1 MTSRKLAFYPVNAG
15 VLITVTQNIRNILVI
30 QYGYNTSEHHHMEH
44 QKITLM
50 CLLDLSTAFDTV
62 DHSVLLEILNKRYGM
77 GGMVNDW
84 FATYLSQ
91 RFCKISI
98 QDAYSTPRE
107 LTFSVPQGSIAGPSL
122 YTYYASTLQDVIP
135 SDIDIYAYA
144 DDHGIKKSYQANDKL
159 GEVYVKA
166 DLSQCMND
174 VNGWMDSNRSK
185 LNNSKT
191 ELAAFASRHH
201 MEKVS
206 DDGIDINNSI
216 IERSPCVKYLGVHLD
231 SVLSMKEHITNKC
244 RIAMINIIRLFNIR
258 RFLT

>member
-1 MTSRKLAFYPVNAG
+1 MSWNPDLT
-15 VLITVTQNIRNILVI
+15 
-30 QYGYNTSEHHHMEH
+30 MEH

-50 CLLDLSTAFDTV
+50 CLLDLSAAFDTV
-62 DHSVLLEILNKRYGM
+62 HHSVLLEVLNKRYGM
-77 GGMVNDW
+77 GGMVNEW
-84 FATYLSQ
+84 FASYLSP

-107 LTFSVPQGSIAGPSL
+107 LTFSLPQGSIAGPSL

-135 SDIDIYAYA
+135 SDIDIHGYA
-144 DDHGIKKSYQANDKL
+144 DDHGIKKSYQPNDKL
-159 GEVYVKA
+159 GAVYVNA

-174 VNGWMDSNRSK
+174 VNGWMDSNRLK

-191 ELAAFASRHH
+191 EFAAFASRHH

-216 IERSPCVKYLGVHLD
+216 IERSPCVKYLGERTYHKQ
-231 SVLSMKEHITNKC
+231 M
-244 RIAMINIIRLFNIR
+244 
-258 RFLT
+258 